1 MEFVILLFITIW
13 GITGLKY
20 LIKFKNTE
28 EYENPLWKDL
38 MLIKM
43 RLQLMNSREFEVFC
57 GELLMLLG
65 YNVIITKT
73 TRDEGKDI
81 VIYNTDKSETF
92 VECKLYDEELNSI
105 ISRPIA
111 QKLVGAMR
119 HEEVMKNIKV
129 NGTIITTSRFTDEA
143 KEYCDDMGI
152 IMINTN
158 KILDIVQILNMNDVL
173 CAAGLMPSNVTENN
187 DNKNRELTME

>member
-158 KILDIVQILNMNDVL
+158 KILDIV
-173 CAAGLMPSNVTENN
+173 
-187 DNKNRELTME
+187 

>member
-65 YNVIITKT
+65 YNVTITKT

>member
-1 MEFVILLFITIW
+1 
-13 GITGLKY
+13 
-20 LIKFKNTE
+20 
-28 EYENPLWKDL
+28 
-38 MLIKM
+38 
-43 RLQLMNSREFEVFC
+43 
-57 GELLMLLG
+57 
-65 YNVIITKT
+65 
-73 TRDEGKDI
+73 
-81 VIYNTDKSETF
+81 
-92 VECKLYDEELNSI
+92 
-105 ISRPIA
+105 
-111 QKLVGAMR
+111 MR